1 MENALAALKAFD
13 WGADRNA
20 LKPITK
26 AISEAHDNPEAS
38 VRERKLLG
46 VLAGE
51 TKGPGKEFICREL
64 GLVGSAR
71 ALPALE
77 RLLLDPETADIARF
91 ALERIPDDAASA
103 VLRDALEKTTG
114 LQRIGII
121 NSLGQRQDRG
131 SCKAL
136 AALLGDAELPLARA
150 AAEALG
156 RIADKDATRALAA
169 GKDSA
174 SAPNRACVLDAY
186 LRCRTRS

>member
-1 MENALAALKAFD
+1 M
-13 WGADRNA
+13 
-20 LKPITK
+20 
-26 AISEAHDNPEAS
+26 
-38 VRERKLLG
+38 
-46 VLAGE
+46 
-51 TKGPGKEFICREL
+51 

-77 RLLLDPETADIARF
+77 RLSLDPETADIARF

-174 SAPNRACVLDAY
+174 LAPNRACVLDAY
-186 LRCRTRS
+186 LLRRCALSGGQGREGLEDLHGTRRRRHAQSDSARSETGRTIYAAPMRF